1 MCTNNNYNCG
11 CNPCNCPQSLN
22 QSNKTI
28 IVPVAGESAYETWK
42 AYNPESTLTE
52 AEWLEQVVKTNL
64 NYEEF
69 EI

>member
-1 MCTNNNYNCG
+1 MSYIDCRQCG
-11 CNPCNCPQSLN
+11 CNCNQCGQPLN
-22 QSNKTI
+22 ESNKTV
-28 IVPVAGESAYETWK
+28 IVPVSGESAYETWK
-42 AYNPESTLTE
+42 AYNPDSTLTE